1 MLKSLKASLLTA
13 TLAGASG
20 GMAAAQ
26 DLVGDPAAGEAA
38 FRACAA
44 CHAVGEGAAN
54 RVGPQL
60 NDLIGRTAGGVEGYA
75 YSDAMAEAG
84 EAGMVWDH
92 ETLADFLADP
102 RGTVS
107 GTKMAFGGMTDEQ
120 KLADLIAY
128 LETFSS
134 GDAADA
140 SEPAEE
146 AAAAVTQEA
155 QGASDVQGGA
165 VPMNERPSPG
175 DHGVFGLGRPAT
187 EAEIAAWDIDVRPDG
202 KGLPEGSGTVL
213 EGEQVYFDQ
222 CAMCHGDFGEGIGRW
237 PVIAGGM
244 DTLQDDRPEKTV
256 GSYWPHVSTV
266 YDYIRRAMPF
276 GNARSLTDDEVY
288 AVTAYVLYLND
299 IVREEDFELS
309 NENLASIELP
319 NAGNFIEDDRFEEA
333 HYADKD
339 PCMSD
344 CGEGPAEITMRAQVL
359 DVTPEAE
366 GGEGGGGID

>member
-1 MLKSLKASLLTA
+1 MLKSLEASLLA
-13 TLAGASG
+13 VTLAGASG
-20 GMAAAQ
+20 GMAMAQ

-44 CHAVGEGAAN
+44 CHAVGEDAAN
-54 RVGPQL
+54 RIGPQL
-60 NDLIGRTAGGVEGYA
+60 NDLIGREAGGLDGYA

-84 EAGMVWDH
+84 AAGMVWDH

-134 GDAADA
+134 GDTAEVA
-140 SEPAEE
+140 EPAGEE
-146 AAAAVTQEA
+146 AEAGDMGEAQAAAVPL
-155 QGASDVQGGA
+155 G
-165 VPMNERPSPG
+165 ERPGPG
-175 DHGVFGLGRPAT
+175 EHGVFGLGRPAT
-187 EAEIAAWDIDVRPDG
+187 DAEIAAWDIDVRPDG

-222 CAMCHGDFGEGIGRW
+222 CAMCHGDFGEGLGRW
-237 PVIAGGM
+237 PAVAGGM
-244 DTLQDDRPEKTV
+244 GTLEDDRPDKTV

-299 IVREEDFELS
+299 IVRDEDFELS
-309 NENLASIELP
+309 KENLASIELP
-319 NAGNFIEDDRFEEA
+319 NEGNFIEDARFEEA